1 MIQRQENTS
10 FVWGNKVP
18 GRVLCTKC
26 VVQKGCYKQSVVGGN
41 GKRKWEELSLTRSCI
56 SM

>member
-10 FVWGNKVP
+10 FVWGNKVS
-18 GRVLCTKC
+18 GRVLCTTC